1 MVFTSVPQLEDQDH
15 RKEVQQIEQ
24 WQERSVLVAKQRMAR
39 GTLGPTGCSLQRI
52 YEGQLTDTP
61 RSPTEIVEV

>member
-1 MVFTSVPQLEDQDH
+1 MKAK
-15 RKEVQQIEQ
+15 RA
-24 WQERSVLVAKQRMAR
+24 RSQAAGMAS